1 MKPNCSAKRLMNNSG
16 SLTDRI
22 MALELAMFQ
31 TVPTSQPYSC
41 QEDPQSFTIHRRAQF
56 AAWSVPTLESYYY
69 DLRAAADAGR
79 NLLAIKYAR
88 MDNLVPCSNFSPRID
103 SIVNLAMAG
112 QQQFMAAYP
121 RLMQGGRS
129 LSTSSDGNGLT
140 SFETYLRCELETYSE
155 TTLGLLLA
163 DVRMLQQSGSSLSE
177 AVYRCL
183 AQQWG
188 FDSLEALEACLQKK
202 DHPANSL

>member
-1 MKPNCSAKRLMNNSG
+1 
-16 SLTDRI
+16 
-22 MALELAMFQ
+22 MALELAMFLN
-31 TVPTSQPYSC
+31 VPTSQPYSC
-41 QEDPQSFTIHRRAQF
+41 QEDPQSFKVHRKAQF

-69 DLRAAADAGR
+69 DLQAAKDAGR

-88 MDNLVPCSNFSPRID
+88 MDNLVPCVNFSPRIA
-103 SIVNLAMAG
+103 SIVHLAITG
-112 QQQFMAAYP
+112 QQRFIDAYP

-129 LSTSSDGNGLT
+129 LCTSTDDNGLT

-163 DVRMLQQSGSSLSE
+163 DIRGLEQSGSSLSE

-188 FDSLEALEACLQKK
+188 FDSLEALEASLQQK
-202 DHPANSL
+202 DPATGGL

>member
-1 MKPNCSAKRLMNNSG
+1 MNNNQ

-41 QEDPQSFTIHRRAQF
+41 QEDPESFKMHRRAQF

-69 DLRAAADAGR
+69 DLKSAKEAGR

-88 MDNLVPCSNFSPRID
+88 MDNLVPCDNFSPRIET
-103 SIVNLAMAG
+103 IVALAIAG
-112 QQQFMAAYP
+112 QQQFIAAYP
-121 RLMQGGRS
+121 LLMQGGRS
-129 LSTSSDGNGLT
+129 LSTSTDGNGLT

-163 DVRMLQQSGSSLSE
+163 DMRMLQQSGSSFSE

-188 FDSLEALEACLQKK
+188 FDSIEALEARLQEPVQST
-202 DHPANSL
+202 DNV